1 MNLEKKYNTKFTG
14 TRSDDDDKK
23 DKIGSD
29 SDHED
34 NNNSMDLTDITCELL
49 KNHPF
54 VQLEQRPP
62 K

>member
-1 MNLEKKYNTKFTG
+1 MNLDAEYIPNCAANDREDT
-14 TRSDDDDKK
+14 
-23 DKIGSD
+23 IGSD
-29 SDHED
+29 SERED